1 MNILITGGTGF
12 IGSALCSFLI
22 ADGHTLVVVSRSIK
36 RNHSNITYVTQID
49 NSMQFDVVINLA
61 GEPIAN
67 KCWSHSQK
75 SKIQDSRINTTTH
88 LIDYFKNTRLK
99 PSLFISGSAIGF
111 YGINTT
117 NQDINETAKG
127 DDSFSSTLCKEWET
141 TALAAQALGIRTCLL
156 RTGIVLGKKG
166 GALNKMLPPFK
177 LGLGGK
183 IGSGQQW
190 MPWIHIDDMVGLITL
205 CIDNKNINGAI
216 NCTAPFPVTNS
227 AFTKALS
234 LAVNRPTLLPIP
246 AWLIKLLMGQMGQE
260 LLLSGKKV
268 VPAKALASGYQFKF
282 EQIND
287 ALNDVINT

>member
-1 MNILITGGTGF
+1 MNILLTGGTGF

-22 ADGHTLVVVSRSIK
+22 ADGHTLVVVSRSTK
-36 RNHSNITYVTQID
+36 RNHSNIIYVTQID

-67 KCWSHSQK
+67 KRWSHSQK

-88 LIDYFKNTRLK
+88 LIDYFNNTLLK

-127 DDSFSSTLCKEWET
+127 DDSFSSTLCQEWET

-156 RTGIVLGKKG
+156 RTGIVLGKKA

-190 MPWIHIDDMVGLITL
+190 MPWIHIDDMVGLITW
-205 CIDNKNINGAI
+205 CIENKNINGAI

-227 AFTKALS
+227 AFTQALS
-234 LAVNRPTLLPIP
+234 LAVSRPTLLPIP

>member
-12 IGSALCSFLI
+12 IGNALCSYLL
-22 ADGHTLVVVSRSIK
+22 AGGHKLVVVSRSIK

-67 KCWSHSQK
+67 KRWSHSQK

-88 LIDYFKNTRLK
+88 LIDYFKNTLLK

-190 MPWIHIDDMVGLITL
+190 MPWIHIDDMVGLITW
-205 CIDNKNINGAI
+205 CIENKNINGAI

>member
-67 KCWSHSQK
+67 KRWSHSQK